1 MKKLKIALIVSTN
14 DDIRKRFSG
23 LLERI
28 EVSYIL
34 ESDRTSAVARIM
46 EVPVKL
52 LIADMLFEKENGFD
66 FLSIVK
72 KVRPRLPIIAIT
84 DDPSEEGIN
93 RLLDKGVMTCLVQP
107 MDEKEIIEMVGTVL
121 EM

>member
-23 LLERI
+23 LLDKI
-28 EVSYIL
+28 DVSYIL

-107 MDEKEIIEMVGTVL
+107 IKEKEVIEMVGTMM